1 MAPLILKRVWRE
13 MMVVAKSSRL
23 SQKTFF
29 KSKMSVESRGYEGEI
44 KGLFS
49 MLAIRFYKIQL
60 HI

>member
-1 MAPLILKRVWRE
+1 
-13 MMVVAKSSRL
+13 MMVVVKSSRL
-23 SQKTFF
+23 SQKTYF

-49 MLAIRFYKIQL
+49 MLAIGFYKIQL